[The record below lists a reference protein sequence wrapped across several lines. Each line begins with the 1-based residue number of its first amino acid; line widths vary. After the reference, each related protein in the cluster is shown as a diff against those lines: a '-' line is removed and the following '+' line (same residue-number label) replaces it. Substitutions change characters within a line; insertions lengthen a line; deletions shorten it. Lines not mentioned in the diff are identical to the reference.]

1 MLYVL
6 FIITIFHK
14 LPTKDI
20 PASRT
25 QAGQGLIC
33 VTRLCI
39 QEQTQHPLQ
48 GTQYCSPPWVSKGP
62 EATQDFVL
70 GVGMWPLR
78 VTGFLVFPRVT
89 GGCLPSPFG
98 GKHSLGSPGLTFPG
112 HKCPW
117 VLLLWVG
124 SCVVGGSRS
133 LTHPGKA
140 WPTGMDTVQSRPL
153 LSLPSVSSTGLVLRS
168 CF

>member
-20 PASRT
+20 PASRI
-25 QAGQGLIC
+25 QAGQGLTC

-89 GGCLPSPFG
+89 GGCPLSPFRG
-98 GKHSLGSPGLTFPG
+98 STAWGRQGLPFQSQMSLGTA
-112 HKCPW
+112 
-117 VLLLWVG
+117 
-124 SCVVGGSRS
+124 VVGWVMCCGWVTVTDPSRE
-133 LTHPGKA
+133 
-140 WPTGMDTVQSRPL
+140 
-153 LSLPSVSSTGLVLRS
+153 GLAHRNGRGPI
-168 CF
+168 